1 MGPRV
6 ARRRQQRRGSEKPK
20 TETGRKTS
28 SRRNFFSRNKNLR
41 LNATRAFF
49 FHFFSSPFAA
59 ASNMRLDFIQ
69 HENHISR
76 SAPTFCAKNPPPLAC
91 RLVVRTFFQRF
102 VAWLDFFVAFRRMDA
117 LELTSLVASASFIL
131 FLETKW
137 RS

>member
-1 MGPRV
+1 
-6 ARRRQQRRGSEKPK
+6 
-20 TETGRKTS
+20 
-28 SRRNFFSRNKNLR
+28 
-41 LNATRAFF
+41 
-49 FHFFSSPFAA
+49 
-59 ASNMRLDFIQ
+59 MRLDFIQ